1 MSALGI
7 FGSVLIVLGVITMLV
22 GAIGVVRFPDFFT
35 RLHAAGKGDTLGQGL
50 VLLGLLCF
58 TTSFQ
63 DGFKLVLIVVFILI
77 VNPTATHAL
86 ARAAWLQGLTP
97 WVAPDKKPS
106 GEASGSE
113 EAI

>member
-7 FGSVLIVLGVITMLV
+7 FGCTLISLGVITMLV

-58 TTSFQ
+58 ASSFQ
-63 DGFKLVLIVVFILI
+63 DGLKLVLIVVFILI

-86 ARAAWLQGLTP
+86 ARAAWLQGLAP
-97 WVAPDKKPS
+97 WVSPDVQSEDTTP
-106 GEASGSE
+106 GRE